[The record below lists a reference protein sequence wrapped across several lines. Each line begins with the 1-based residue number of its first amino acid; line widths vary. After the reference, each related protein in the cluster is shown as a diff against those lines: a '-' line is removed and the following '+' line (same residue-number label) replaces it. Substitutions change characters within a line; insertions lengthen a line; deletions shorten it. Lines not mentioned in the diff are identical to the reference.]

1 MFRGGKMRCIGF
13 LVVLAFSAPLAASE
27 RVVVRET
34 SRNSFTAILSAER
47 ELGIEEAQQQLLPAA
62 SRACKDLI
70 PVFGKYTFSSS
81 KPASAKSDE
90 EAAFEFHQVFRCEEQ
105 AAAVSQAPPTVLSA
119 EESAQLVE
127 FVQRETELALSSP
140 EGATQRAFH
149 ARFSPSLSAMLPL
162 AQWVEQQASLHQQTG
177 SVRGRPL
184 LKITT
189 YTDPPNAPGPG
200 TYVAVDFQ
208 VNYER
213 APFRWGYVMWLR
225 DQAGNISVLRLEDG
239 VIAQKEADDMTAEE
253 LAQTK
258 QQFRC
263 FAP

>member
-1 MFRGGKMRCIGF
+1 MRHIVF
-13 LVVLAFSAPLAASE
+13 LAVLAVSAPLGASE
-27 RVVVRET
+27 RVTVRET
-34 SRNSFTAILSAER
+34 SRNSFIAILSAER

-62 SRACKDLI
+62 SRTCKGLI

-81 KPASAKSDE
+81 KPAPAKPTEDAE
-90 EAAFEFHQVFRCEEQ
+90 FEFHQTFSCEEQ
-105 AAAVSQAPPTVLSA
+105 AAAVPQAPPTVLSA

-127 FVQRETELALSSP
+127 FVERETERALSNPDDS
-140 EGATQRAFH
+140 TQRAFH

-162 AQWVEQQASLHQQTG
+162 AQWVEQQASLHRQAG
-177 SVRGRPL
+177 SVRGSPL
-184 LKITT
+184 LKVTT
-189 YTDPPNAPGPG
+189 YTDPPNSPGPG

-208 VNYER
+208 VNYQR
-213 APFRWGYVMWLR
+213 APFRCGYVMWLR

-239 VIAQKEADDMTAEE
+239 VIAQKEVDDMTAEE